1 MRPLAGRK
9 GNESLYASTGSDTS
23 SSEAFWS
30 CGISCAPPQK
40 KQRLETH
47 SGSAQGHDC
56 DLAGGLC
63 RCVFG
68 WKWWDTP
75 IDICH
80 RRVIH
85 HPRGR
90 FDLNYSL
97 LFIGQ
102 DVFWTWTCFVDP
114 AIFVSDL
121 GARKMRGTCMCV
133 FCSLWGY
140 FFFGPACICAGPRDF
155 CFQPQIIWFLFFGP
169 VHLLCGPWLHR
180 VGGELHCY
188 MRSHWAW
195 CFWTLAPFFTCTC
208 FFDMAQGGGNL
219 DIEPRCMQEVVD
231 GGEVRI
237 LKQHKCKKRW
247 RGRRGGSLRMK
258 RHGCKKLRGTWGEEK
273 VRYWNKMSATSC
285 WEMRDEA

>member
-1 MRPLAGRK
+1 MFCGPGHICSRPGGTKNAWDVHVCFL
-9 GNESLYASTGSDTS
+9 LPV
-23 SSEAFWS
+23 
-30 CGISCAPPQK
+30 GI
-40 KQRLETH
+40 
-47 SGSAQGHDC
+47 
-56 DLAGGLC
+56 
-63 RCVFG
+63 
-68 WKWWDTP
+68 
-75 IDICH
+75 
-80 RRVIH
+80 
-85 HPRGR
+85 
-90 FDLNYSL
+90 
-97 LFIGQ
+97 
-102 DVFWTWTCFVDP
+102 
-114 AIFVSDL
+114 
-121 GARKMRGTCMCV
+121 
-133 FCSLWGY
+133 

-180 VGGELHCY
+180 VGGNSIVICAHIGLDVFGPW
-188 MRSHWAW
+188 RL
-195 CFWTLAPFFTCTC
+195 FLTCTC